1 MFTKKTDHKG
11 GGGLTLMVSLTVKY
25 PGFFY
30 AFPNMF
36 DGSSRWNWYVT
47 TADVEQVIP
56 YLAAILV

>member
-1 MFTKKTDHKG
+1 
-11 GGGLTLMVSLTVKY
+11 MVSLTVKY

-56 YLAAILV
+56 YPYLAAILV